1 MLIIMSLAK
10 LHLFQDQQILNTDLP
25 LILKETLIPIMLLLH
40 HLKSMLLTLEPE
52 AIKTSLLEKL
62 SIQSMIQ

>member
-1 MLIIMSLAK
+1 MLIIVLLAK
-10 LHLFQDQQILNTDLP
+10 LHLFQDQQILNTALP
-25 LILKETLIPIMLLLH
+25 LILKETLIPIMLSLP
-40 HLKSMLLTLEPE
+40 HLKLMLPTLEPK